1 MLLLSTRRVPRL
13 NIQVPQVR
21 ERKKTNDDG
30 TRWRLCWVRTDEH
43 FVPIAPYHLEENC
56 QSSSVPLGVEVP
68 VTTSLPTTV
77 SLSSEHCFGEQ
88 ATNDEDSNDSVT
100 DLPLDG
106 CTDSDFVTLPVLNNV
121 DEPKRKK
128 KKMCAPQPTMSLSI
142 PGVQPNVS
150 SLQMKRARKH
160 QRANARS

>member
-1 MLLLSTRRVPRL
+1 MTMAHVCVSAGCEPMNILCPLPLITRKRIIR
-13 NIQVPQVR
+13 
-21 ERKKTNDDG
+21 
-30 TRWRLCWVRTDEH
+30 
-43 FVPIAPYHLEENC
+43 
-56 QSSSVPLGVEVP
+56 VEVP

-77 SLSSEHCFGEQ
+77 SLSSEYCFGEQ

-106 CTDSDFVTLPVLNNV
+106 CTDSDFVTLPVLNSV

-142 PGVQPNVS
+142 PGVQPNVTVKFTNEKAPKGKCA
-150 SLQMKRARKH
+150 LLKFLRAREDFLMINSMDCC
-160 QRANARS
+160 QRVV